1 MATLQEALAKKQLV
15 NEQQVYEAQARER
28 QKLEDREYR
37 GKAIARERALFDG
50 IDEEQE
56 ERFLKS
62 AGKNSTRKASQVG
75 TKQYYD
81 RFK

>member
-15 NEQQVYEAQARER
+15 NEQQVYEAEARER
-28 QKLEDREYR
+28 QKLEGQEYR
-37 GKAIARERALFDG
+37 GKAIARERALFDDLG
-50 IDEEQE
+50 DEHQE
-56 ERFLKS
+56 KFLKS
-62 AGKNSTRKASQVG
+62 AGKKSTRKASQVG